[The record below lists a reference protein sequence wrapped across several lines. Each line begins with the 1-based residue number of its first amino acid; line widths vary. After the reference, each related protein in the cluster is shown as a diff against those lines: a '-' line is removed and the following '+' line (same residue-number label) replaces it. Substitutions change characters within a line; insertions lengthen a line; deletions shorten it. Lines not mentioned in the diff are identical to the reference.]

1 MKTRSPFPPLLLALL
16 GLALGIGLVIASVI
30 VFANTGNPTLGD
42 VEGVEQSLS
51 SPSSIT
57 PSSSTTTS
65 EPVET
70 AEARTRPLWQV
81 NKGAGLTETDDPM
94 RMPTGLRIEAIG
106 VAAEIR
112 PYGVDRATGQMDVPD
127 NVVDVGWYQYG
138 SSPGEPG
145 SAVLAAHVDLA
156 GQGPGVFFDLHR
168 LEPGDLIGVQFD
180 DGSAITFSVQAV
192 ATYLKPE
199 LPSEVI
205 FSRTGPPVL
214 TLVTCGGA
222 FDSSISRYDSNV
234 VVYASPRADRP
245 RDLVEGRNT

>member
-1 MKTRSPFPPLLLALL
+1 
-16 GLALGIGLVIASVI
+16 
-30 VFANTGNPTLGD
+30 
-42 VEGVEQSLS
+42 
-51 SPSSIT
+51 
-57 PSSSTTTS
+57 
-65 EPVET
+65 VET
-70 AEARTRPLWQV
+70 AEARTRPIWQV
-81 NKGAGLTETDDPM
+81 NEGSGLEATGDPM
-94 RMPTGLRIEAIG
+94 RVPTGLRIEAIG

-127 NVVDVGWYQYG
+127 NVVDVGWYKYG

-145 SAVLAAHVDLA
+145 SAVLAAHVDLL

-180 DGSAITFSVQAV
+180 DRSEITFSVQAI
-192 ATYLKPE
+192 ATYLKLD

-234 VVYASPRADRP
+234 VVYASPRAGHT
-245 RDLVEGRNT
+245 RDLVEGRST